1 MEFLAFSPK
10 FVPLDGVLLALFFLE
25 GVYLYSVGEE
35 MSPSI
40 LKT

>member
-10 FVPLDGVLLALFFLE
+10 FVPLDGVLLFFLE

-35 MSPSI
+35 MRPST